1 MKKLNLT
8 HWIKLSL
15 FSLFV
20 VALLGVLM
28 RYKIAF
34 ELPFLAQKNIQ
45 HAHSHF
51 AFAGWVTQLLMV
63 LMVNYLSKYTSE
75 AKILKYNTLFWINI
89 IGAYVMLVS
98 FIIQGYGFVSIL
110 FSTISIFV
118 FVWFAIW
125 FYNDSKDIPSHS
137 LSKKWFLLSL
147 FFGVFSSIGTFALA
161 YMMATKNVPQD
172 FYLSSIYF
180 YLHFQYNGWFWFACT
195 GLFVSLLPTDL
206 KNTGQ
211 NETIFQLFAWSCLPA
226 YLLSVLWLKLPVW
239 VYALAVISSIVQ
251 VIAWLKL
258 VQLSLS
264 IFKLNPRISGFLKIL
279 FIGIA
284 FCVTLKLLLQFGS
297 VFPSI
302 SKLAFGFR
310 PIVIAYLHLV
320 LLAIISGF
328 LLTYLYTNEL
338 VHRSTK
344 TMLFLIVFIVGV
356 FLNEFLLALQG
367 IFSINY
373 VLIPYANVM
382 LFMVA
387 LILLTGI
394 SGIVYF
400 NKKKSKKSTFL

>member
-1 MKKLNLT
+1 MSKLSINS
-8 HWIKLSL
+8 WIKISL
-15 FSLFV
+15 FSLLI
-20 VALLGVLM
+20 VAFLGVLM

-63 LMVNYLSKYTSE
+63 LMVRYLANYTFESKIS
-75 AKILKYNTLFWINI
+75 KYNTLFWVNI
-89 IGAYVMLVS
+89 IGAYIILIS

-125 FYNDSKDIPSHS
+125 FYNDANEIPSHS
-137 LSKKWFLLSL
+137 LGKKWFLVSL

-172 FYLSSIYF
+172 LYLSSIYF

-195 GLFVSLLPTDL
+195 GLFVSLLQPNL
-206 KNTGQ
+206 KNTHE
-211 NETIFQLFAWSCLPA
+211 NDTVFQLFAWSCIPA

-239 VYALAVISSIVQ
+239 VYALTVISAIVQ
-251 VIAWLKL
+251 VIAWFKL
-258 VQLSLS
+258 IQLSLPF
-264 IFKLNPRISGFLKIL
+264 FKSNPRISAFLKIL
-279 FIGIA
+279 FKGIA
-284 FCVTLKLLLQFGS
+284 FCVTLKLLLQLGS
-297 VFPSI
+297 VFPAV

-328 LLTYLYTNEL
+328 LLAYLYTNEL

-344 TMLFLIVFIVGV
+344 TMVFLVIFVFGI
-356 FLNEFLLALQG
+356 FLNELLLALQG
-367 IFSINY
+367 IFSLEY
-373 VLIPYANVM
+373 LLIPYANEM
-382 LFMVA
+382 LFIVA
-387 LILLTGI
+387 LILLIGI
-394 SGIVYF
+394 SGILHY
-400 NKKKSKKSTFL
+400 NQKKS

>member
-8 HWIKLSL
+8 HWIKISL

-34 ELPFLAQKNIQ
+34 ELPFIAQKNIQ

-75 AKILKYNTLFWINI
+75 VKILKYNTLFWINI

-110 FSTISIFV
+110 FSTLSIFV
-118 FVWFAIW
+118 FVWFAIL
-125 FYNDSKDIPSHS
+125 FYKDAKEIPSS
-137 LSKKWFLLSL
+137 SWSKKWFLAALY
-147 FFGVFSSIGTFALA
+147 FGVLSSIGTFALA

-172 FYLSSIYF
+172 LYLSSIYF

-195 GLFVSLLPTDL
+195 GLFVSLIPADL
-206 KNTGQ
+206 KNTKE
-211 NETIFQLFAWSCLPA
+211 NKTVFQLFAWSCIPA
-226 YLLSVLWLKLPVW
+226 YLLSVLWLKLPAW
-239 VYALAVISSIVQ
+239 VYALAVISAVIQ
-251 VIAWLKL
+251 LIAWFKL
-258 VQLSLS
+258 VKLSFT
-264 IFKLNPRISGFLKIL
+264 IFKLNPRIAGFLKIL

-284 FCVTLKLLLQFGS
+284 FCVTLKLVLQFGS
-297 VFPSI
+297 VFPAI

-328 LLTYLYTNEL
+328 LLAYLYTNDL
-338 VHRSTK
+338 VYRTSK
-344 TMLFLIVFIVGV
+344 TIFFLVVFIVGI
-356 FLNEFLLALQG
+356 FLNELILALQG
-367 IFSINY
+367 IFSIKY
-373 VLIPYANVM
+373 VLIPYANEL
-382 LFMVA
+382 LFIVSI
-387 LILLTGI
+387 ILFTGI
-394 SGIVYF
+394 FGIVHF
-400 NKKKSKKSTFL
+400 NRKKV

>member
-1 MKKLNLT
+1 MKKISLT
-8 HWIKLSL
+8 YWIKISL
-15 FSLFV
+15 FSLFI
-20 VALLGVLM
+20 VALLGTLM

-51 AFAGWVTQLLMV
+51 AFSGWVTQLLMV
-63 LMVNYLSKYTSE
+63 LMVRYLSQYTSE
-75 AKILKYNTLFWINI
+75 SKISKYNILFWVNI
-89 IGAYVMLVS
+89 IGAYVMLIS

-118 FVWFAIW
+118 FVWFAVW
-125 FYNDSKDIPSHS
+125 FYKDSKEIPTHS
-137 LSKKWFLLSL
+137 LSKKWFLASL
-147 FFGVFSSIGTFALA
+147 FFGIISSIGTFALA

-195 GLFVSLLPTDL
+195 GLFMSLLQTNHL
-206 KNTGQ
+206 IVRENAI
-211 NETIFQLFAWSCLPA
+211 IFKLFAWSCLPA
-226 YLLSVLWLKLPVW
+226 YLLSVLWLKLPAW
-239 VYALAVISSIVQ
+239 VYSLAVISAIIQ
-251 VIAWLKL
+251 VIAWFKL
-258 VQLSLS
+258 VKLSFS
-264 IFKLNPRISGFLKIL
+264 IFKINQRISVFLKVL
-279 FIGIA
+279 FKGIA

-297 VFPSI
+297 VFPVL

-338 VHRSTK
+338 IYRSTK
-344 TMLFLIVFIVGV
+344 TMFFLVIFIIGV

-367 IFSINY
+367 IFSFEY
-373 VLIPYANVM
+373 VLIPYANEL
-382 LFMVA
+382 LFVSA
-387 LILLTGI
+387 IVLLTGI
-394 SGIVYF
+394 SGIMFF
-400 NKKKSKKSTFL
+400 NQKKV

>member
-1 MKKLNLT
+1 MSKLSINS
-8 HWIKLSL
+8 WIKISL
-15 FSLFV
+15 FSLLI
-20 VALLGVLM
+20 VAFLGVLM

-63 LMVNYLSKYTSE
+63 LMVRYLANYTFESKIS
-75 AKILKYNTLFWINI
+75 KYNTLFWVNI
-89 IGAYVMLVS
+89 IGAYIMLIS

-125 FYNDSKDIPSHS
+125 FYNDANEIPSHS
-137 LSKKWFLLSL
+137 LGKKWFLVSL

-172 FYLSSIYF
+172 LYLSSIYF

-195 GLFVSLLPTDL
+195 GLFVSLLQPNL
-206 KNTGQ
+206 KNTHE
-211 NETIFQLFAWSCLPA
+211 NDTVFQLFAWSCIPA

-239 VYALAVISSIVQ
+239 VYALTVISAIVQ
-251 VIAWLKL
+251 VIAWFKL
-258 VQLSLS
+258 IQLSLPF
-264 IFKLNPRISGFLKIL
+264 FKSNPRISAFLKIL
-279 FIGIA
+279 FKGIA
-284 FCVTLKLLLQFGS
+284 FCVTLKLLLQLGS
-297 VFPSI
+297 VFPAV

-328 LLTYLYTNEL
+328 LLAYLYTNEL

-344 TMLFLIVFIVGV
+344 TMVFLVIFVFGI
-356 FLNEFLLALQG
+356 FLNELLLALQG
-367 IFSINY
+367 IFSLEY
-373 VLIPYANVM
+373 LLIPYANEM
-382 LFMVA
+382 LFIVA
-387 LILLTGI
+387 LILLIGI
-394 SGIVYF
+394 SGILHY
-400 NKKKSKKSTFL
+400 NQKKS